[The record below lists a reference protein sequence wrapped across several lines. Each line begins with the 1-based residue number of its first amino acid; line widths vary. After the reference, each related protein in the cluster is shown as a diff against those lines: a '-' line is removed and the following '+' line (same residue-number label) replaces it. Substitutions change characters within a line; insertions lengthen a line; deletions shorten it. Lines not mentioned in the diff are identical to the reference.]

1 MAVLLLLS
9 ALVPAAR
16 LGRTGLMVS
25 AVLAVVTL
33 LAGAARV
40 ARRLVGGGTGLD
52 RAVVAGV
59 IAWAVVVVVGTGLGH
74 GGWLWRRPFWALV
87 AGLAL
92 AASWLKE
99 HRVVETSPAS
109 TDAGGGSRFE
119 LRASLGARAT
129 AALVAAAVALL
140 VAGVVSDLRSAQL
153 EPPGARAFDD
163 LSYHLPAAATWWRA
177 GDLRMLKFTMGD
189 PATAFYPI
197 DGELVSWA
205 LLALLDGNDF
215 LARFTELPFALALL
229 LAVAALARRL
239 GLDWP
244 ATGLA
249 VALAG
254 TVPRLVPQLML
265 SAGNDVA
272 SAFAALALV
281 HAALLLRER
290 LDRGRALAAGLAL
303 GLLVGTKYAG
313 LLLLPVVGLPLLLA
327 LAAQR
332 RAGGRPLA
340 VALVLLLGAAALTG
354 GYVYARNLVTA
365 GNPLFPANVT
375 LFGTTL
381 LGGWPH
387 VTAEAWRARPEYP
400 IDPSRFLLD
409 NAAQLGPLFAW
420 LLLPG
425 ALLAPVGA
433 LLWRGQAFATRL
445 LDTAVLALPLGA
457 WALFLTVFFDHRD
470 VRYLLAGVAT
480 TALAT
485 AWLAARLRG
494 VAGVVAQGGIAIAAG
509 LALASLLTPPHTL
522 LVALGGLVLGSTWPE
537 WRAPAG
543 RLGAL
548 AARFVLPAV
557 ALLGIL
563 GADPMAHRA
572 RDYERY
578 RLDNERAAATVD
590 ALTRGRAI
598 TLAYVGWNQPYL
610 FLGNGLRHQVRMP
623 PTHREPGAELY
634 VWGGSLVMPHDAFDR
649 AAWIA
654 NLEAAEVE
662 LVVVVRGTDDQ
673 PERGWI
679 DELSTRFALLWN
691 DGRTEIWRFAN
702 PPRR

>member
-1 MAVLLLLS
+1 MAVLLLVA

-25 AVLAVVTL
+25 AVLAGVTL
-33 LAGAARV
+33 LAGALRV
-40 ARRLVGGGTGLD
+40 ARRLVVGGTGLD

-59 IAWAVVVVVGTGLGH
+59 VAWAVVVVVGTALGH
-74 GGWLWRRPFWALV
+74 GGWLWRRPFWAIV

-92 AASWLKE
+92 AASSLKE
-99 HRVVETSPAS
+99 RRDAKDPAASPSAS
-109 TDAGGGSRFE
+109 GVKRLE
-119 LRASLGARAT
+119 QRASLGPRVA

-140 VAGVVSDLRSAQL
+140 VVGVVTDLSAAQL

-215 LARFTELPFALALL
+215 LARFTELPFAFALL

-290 LDRGRALAAGLAL
+290 LDRGRVLAAGLAL

-313 LLLLPVVGLPLLLA
+313 VLLLPVVGLPLLLA

-332 RAGGRPLA
+332 RAGGRSLA
-340 VALVLLLGAAALTG
+340 GVLALLLGAAALTG
-354 GYVYARNLVTA
+354 GYVYSRNLVTA

-381 LGGWPH
+381 LRGWPH

-400 IDPSRFLLD
+400 IDSSRFLLD

-420 LLLPG
+420 LLLPA
-425 ALLAPVGA
+425 ALLAPAGA
-433 LLWRGQAFATRL
+433 LARRGRALADRL
-445 LDTAVLALPLGA
+445 LDAAALALPLGA

-470 VRYLLAGVAT
+470 VRYLLAGVAM
-480 TALAT
+480 TAVAA
-485 AWLAARLRG
+485 AWLASRLPG
-494 VAGVVAQGGIAIAAG
+494 VSGVIAHGGLAIAAG
-509 LALASLLTPPHTL
+509 LALSALLTPTHTV
-522 LVALGGLVLGSTWPE
+522 LVALVGLALGWTWPE
-537 WRAPAG
+537 WAEWAKRFGERGSAFAVPAI
-543 RLGAL
+543 
-548 AARFVLPAV
+548 
-557 ALLGIL
+557 ALLGIA
-563 GADPMAHRA
+563 GADPLAHRA

-578 RLDNERAAATVD
+578 RLDNERAAATVE
-590 ALTRGRAI
+590 ALARGRAV

-610 FLGNGLRHQVRMP
+610 FLGNGLRHRVRMP

-649 AAWIA
+649 EAWIA

-679 DELSTRFALLWN
+679 DELPTRFALLWN
-691 DGRTEIWRFAN
+691 DGRTEIWRFAS
-702 PPRR
+702 PPLR